1 MIIKFGVYVSLFN
14 IHCVV
19 VLDMCYIHCRFFSYL
34 YTCYEVYLIPH
45 FILSPHISSTPKG

>member
-19 VLDMCYIHCRFFSYL
+19 VLDMCYIYCRFFSYL